1 MKTLTRAILA
11 PCGALLVL
19 ASPAPAAQTSVAEEE
34 AGETNPVNEIVCR
47 RVPPPTGTRIGPRR
61 ICKTQHQWDLIEDES
76 RNMIEDIGNRS
87 RVGNEGGG
95 S

>member
-1 MKTLTRAILA
+1 MKTIAKALIA
-11 PCGALLVL
+11 PCTAVVCL
-19 ASPAPAAQTSVAEEE
+19 ASPAPAAQTSAAEEE
-34 AGETNPVNEIVCR
+34 AGETNPVSEIVCR

-61 ICKTQHQWDLIEDES
+61 ICKTQHQWDLIEEES

-95 S
+95 G